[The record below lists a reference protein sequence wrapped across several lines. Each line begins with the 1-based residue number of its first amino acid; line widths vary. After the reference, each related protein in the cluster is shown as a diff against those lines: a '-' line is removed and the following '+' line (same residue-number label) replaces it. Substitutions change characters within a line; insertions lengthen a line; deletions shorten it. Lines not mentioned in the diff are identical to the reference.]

1 MRIEGKDY
9 RTIWFED
16 NVVKIIDQT
25 KLPHQ
30 FIIKDLKTIKDAINA
45 IKIMEVR
52 GAPLIGATA
61 AYGLVLAIIENN
73 DQSFLK
79 KSADEL
85 ISSRPTAINLRW
97 AVDRMMNK
105 LSGLNSDKILEIA
118 LNEAKDICEE
128 DIKFCENIGLNGLK
142 IIEEIYNKKKDTVNI
157 LTHCNAGWLAT
168 INWGTAT
175 SPIYHAHKKG
185 IPVHVWAD
193 ETRPRNQGANL
204 TSYELN
210 EEGIKNTIIAD
221 NTGGILMQRGEVD
234 MCIVGTD
241 RTLANGDVC
250 NKVGTYLK
258 ALAAHDNKIP
268 FYVALPS
275 STIDW
280 NIKDHKDIPIDDT
293 KIWAQR
299 LSYVGELGYELY
311 VEVKDAKKIYE
322 LIIEKGKD
330 HNLSNCGMH
339 AMDIM
344 RMESGFLHWGHDI
357 SPEENQYQAGLSFT
371 ISNKKN
377 VDFIGKSAL
386 EKIDKEK
393 IKTRFAKFTLKDS
406 KPGEPLLLHD
416 EPIYL
421 EDKIIGRSTSGNYSF
436 NFKKN
441 LTFGYI
447 NNDFSNEELQ
457 NKNLFIEVEKKKY
470 PIEISNKPLKQT
482 NFKNN

>member
-1 MRIEGKDY
+1 MKIEGKEY
-9 RTIWFED
+9 RTIWFEN

-30 FIIKDLKTIKDAINA
+30 FIIKDLKTVKDAINA

-79 KSADEL
+79 KSAENL
-85 ISSRPTAINLRW
+85 INSRPTAINLKW
-97 AVDRMMNK
+97 AVDRMIKK
-105 LSGLNSDKILEIA
+105 LSGVNSDKILEIA
-118 LNEAKDICEE
+118 INEAKEICEE
-128 DIKFCENIGLNGLK
+128 DVKFCENIGLNGLK
-142 IIEEIYNKKKDTVNI
+142 IIEEIYGKKKDTVNI

-210 EEGIKNTIIAD
+210 EENIPNTIIAD

-250 NKVGTYLK
+250 NKIGTYLK
-258 ALAAHDNKIP
+258 ALAAKDNNVP

-280 NIKDHKDIPIDDT
+280 DIKNYKDIPIEE
-293 KIWAQR
+293 R
-299 LSYVGELGYELY
+299 NSEELSHIEGLDENGNV
-311 VEVKDAKKIYE
+311 KKIQIYPKKSKSMNLAFDVTPAKYVTG
-322 LIIEKGKD
+322 LITEKGVCEA
-330 HNLSNCGMH
+330 S
-339 AMDIM
+339 
-344 RMESGFLHWGHDI
+344 
-357 SPEENQYQAGLSFT
+357 
-371 ISNKKN
+371 
-377 VDFIGKSAL
+377 
-386 EKIDKEK
+386 EKG
-393 IKTRFAKFTLKDS
+393 LKD
-406 KPGEPLLLHD
+406 
-416 EPIYL
+416 
-421 EDKIIGRSTSGNYSF
+421 
-436 NFKKN
+436 
-441 LTFGYI
+441 
-447 NNDFSNEELQ
+447 
-457 NKNLFIEVEKKKY
+457 LFE
-470 PIEISNKPLKQT
+470 
-482 NFKNN
+482 

>member
-1 MRIEGKDY
+1 MKIEGKEY
-9 RTIWFED
+9 RTIWFE
-16 NVVKIIDQT
+16 NNTVKIIDQT

-30 FIIKDLKTIKDAINA
+30 FIIKDLKTVKDSINA
-45 IKIMEVR
+45 IKTMEVR

-79 KSADEL
+79 KSAEDL
-85 ISSRPTAINLRW
+85 INSRPTAINLKW
-97 AVDRMMNK
+97 AVERMMKK
-105 LSGLNSDKILEIA
+105 LSGVNSNEILKIA
-118 LNEAKDICEE
+118 LNEAKEICEE

-210 EEGIKNTIIAD
+210 EEKIPNTIIAD
-221 NTGGILMQRGEVD
+221 NTGGLLMQRGEVD

-250 NKVGTYLK
+250 NKIGTYLK
-258 ALAAHDNKIP
+258 ALAAKDNNIP

-280 NIKDHKDIPIDDT
+280 NIKNFKEIPIEE
-293 KIWAQR
+293 R
-299 LSYVGELGYELY
+299 NSEELSHIEGIDEEGNI
-311 VEVKDAKKIYE
+311 KKIQIYPKKSKSMNLAFDVTPSRYITG
-322 LIIEKGKD
+322 LITEKGICEASEK
-330 HNLSNCGMH
+330 
-339 AMDIM
+339 
-344 RMESGFLHWGHDI
+344 
-357 SPEENQYQAGLSFT
+357 GL
-371 ISNKKN
+371 NK
-377 VDFIGKSAL
+377 L
-386 EKIDKEK
+386 
-393 IKTRFAKFTLKDS
+393 
-406 KPGEPLLLHD
+406 
-416 EPIYL
+416 
-421 EDKIIGRSTSGNYSF
+421 
-436 NFKKN
+436 FK
-441 LTFGYI
+441 
-447 NNDFSNEELQ
+447 
-457 NKNLFIEVEKKKY
+457 
-470 PIEISNKPLKQT
+470 
-482 NFKNN
+482 